1 MKYLEQHSSQTLAE
15 GLAEYYGSR
24 DDLAVGRGLSD
35 AAREFFRCHD
45 TAHVVFG
52 CHTTLPSEACVKMWS
67 FFGTDAGFRRLK
79 AGYRLPE
86 SGEIYKQLTF
96 PQMIEATVAS
106 FRIVPA
112 VIARSRRMTT
122 RWPWADF
129 DEYMDRTLNEIR
141 QQFGIKVLLLD

>member
-67 FFGTDAGFRRLK
+67 FFGTDVGFRRLQV
-79 AGYRLPE
+79 GYGLPE
-86 SGEIYKQLTF
+86 SGEIYQKLTF
-96 PQMIEATVAS
+96 PQMIEAGRAS

-112 VIARSRRMTT
+112 VIARSRRMTKK
-122 RWPWADF
+122 WPWSDF
-129 DEYMDRTLNEIR
+129 DEYMDTALNEIR
-141 QQFGIKVLLLD
+141 GQFGIEVLPLR